1 MEMLFQGLKVID
13 CGSFIAAPVAATM
26 LGDFGA
32 DVVKVEPPGAGDPYR
47 ATYKA
52 PGMPVSD
59 QPYNWLL
66 DNRGKRSLALDLR
79 QPEGQAVLHRLAAQA
94 DVFITNYPLAVRR
107 KLGLDA
113 ERIRGLN
120 PRLIYASFTGY
131 GETGPEVNKP
141 GFDLTAYWA
150 RSGLMA
156 TVRTD
161 AATAPARGVTGMG
174 DHPSGTSLFA
184 AILLGLLQRERT
196 GLGTQVG
203 SSLLA
208 NGLWSNGVMAQ
219 AALCGGR
226 YVPRPPRDQLPNAL
240 ASYYRCGD
248 GRWLVL
254 VSSNEARDWPL
265 MAQCMGRPELID
277 DPRFATQADRY
288 ARSAELIALFDAAFG
303 SDTRDVW
310 RERLDQAGIV
320 FECVAELADI
330 PHDQQAR
337 EAGVLVPF
345 EDDGQLTI
353 ASPMYVEGARKH
365 APRKPAALGQH
376 NEELLREAGYDDA
389 AIARLRE
396 AKVVA

>member
-1 MEMLFQGLKVID
+1 MLFKGLKVID

-32 DVVKVEPPGAGDPYR
+32 DVIKVEPPGVGDPYR

-79 QPEGQAVLHRLAAQA
+79 QPEGQEVLHRLAAGA

-113 ERIRGLN
+113 ARIRALN

-131 GETGPEVNKP
+131 GETGAEVNKP

-161 AATAPARGVTGMG
+161 AKTPPARGVTGMG

-196 GLGTQVG
+196 GQGTQVG

-208 NGLWSNGVMAQ
+208 NGMWSNGVMAQ

-240 ASYYRCGD
+240 VGYYRCGD
-248 GRWLVL
+248 DRWFVL
-254 VSSNEARDWPL
+254 VSSNEERDWPL
-265 MAQCMGRPELID
+265 MARCLGQPELVD
-277 DPRFATQADRY
+277 DPRFATQAGRY
-288 ARSAELIALFDAAFG
+288 AHSRELIAIFDAAFA
-303 SDTRDVW
+303 SRDRDEW
-310 RERLDQAGIV
+310 RRRLDEAGIV
-320 FECVAELADI
+320 FECIAELADI
-330 PHDQQAR
+330 PHDAQMR
-337 EAGVLVPF
+337 EAGVVVPF
-345 EDDGQLTI
+345 EDDGQPTI
-353 ASPMYVEGARKH
+353 ASPMYVEGAPKRP
-365 APRKPAALGQH
+365 PRKPAALGQH

-389 AIARLRE
+389 AIARLR
-396 AKVVA
+396 AARVVA

>member
-1 MEMLFQGLKVID
+1 MLFKGLKVID

-32 DVVKVEPPGAGDPYR
+32 DVIKVEPPGAGDSYR
-47 ATYKA
+47 TLWSA

-59 QPYNWLL
+59 QPYNWML

-79 QPEGQAVLHRLAAQA
+79 QPEGQEVLHRLAAGA
-94 DVFITNYPLAVRR
+94 DVFITNYPLTVRK

-113 ERIRGLN
+113 ARIRALN
-120 PRLIYASFTGY
+120 PRLVYASFTGY
-131 GETGPEVNKP
+131 GETGAEVNKP

-161 AATAPARGVTGMG
+161 ANTPPARGVTGMG

-196 GLGTQVG
+196 GQGTQVG

-219 AALCGGR
+219 AALCGGK

-240 ASYYRCGD
+240 VGYYRCGD
-248 GRWLVL
+248 DRWFVL
-254 VSSNEARDWPL
+254 VSSNEERDWPL
-265 MAQCMGRPELID
+265 MAKCLEQPELID

-288 ARSAELIALFDAAFG
+288 AHSRELIAIFDAAFA
-303 SDTRDVW
+303 SRSRDEW
-310 RERLDQAGIV
+310 RRRLDEAGIV
-320 FECVAELADI
+320 FECIAELADI
-330 PHDQQAR
+330 PHDTQMR
-337 EAGVLVPF
+337 EAGVVVPF
-345 EDDGQLTI
+345 EDDGAPTI
-353 ASPMYVEGARKH
+353 TSPMYVEGAPKRP
-365 APRKPAALGQH
+365 PRKPAALGQH

-389 AIARLRE
+389 AIARLR
-396 AKVVA
+396 AARVVA